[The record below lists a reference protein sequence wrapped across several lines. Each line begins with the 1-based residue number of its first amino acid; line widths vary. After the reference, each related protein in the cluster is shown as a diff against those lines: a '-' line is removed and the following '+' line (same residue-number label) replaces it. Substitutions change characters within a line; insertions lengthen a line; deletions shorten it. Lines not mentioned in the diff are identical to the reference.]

1 MTVISV
7 SKAREHLA
15 DALNR
20 VAYGGE
26 QVLIEK
32 HGKAVAALIPVKLF
46 RLLEEI
52 QKRGDIAAL
61 RAALKASGKEGTTSH
76 KKLKAELGID

>member
-26 QVLIEK
+26 EVLIEK

-46 RLLEEI
+46 RLLEEL

-61 RAALKASGKEGTTSH
+61 RAALKEADKKGTTSH
-76 KKLKAELGID
+76 KKLKAELGLD